1 MFPLNENEIG
11 ELDGNNLDALC
22 RLDAQGILLAPSE
35 DIESFK
41 ARLARIDAKLKTI
54 EDDLEKKG
62 EFNLLDCLLLK
73 AKDRI
78 NQEIMGEAAEITE
91 KAYSFRVDWVPG
103 FFLSESLS
111 FLWGGC
117 AISFPE
123 ESYSIF
129 LIRSSFARMKRWF
142 IYRRD
147 ELLSHELCHAARM
160 PIGDRFFEEHFAYRI
175 SFSRLRRYMGNWFQY
190 KYDSIFFILPVFL
203 LLAVQIIN
211 TFTSFEIPVYPFWI
225 LAFAYPFFLLSRN
238 QLCRNCCKRAEHI
251 LSGAGIS
258 NPYAVL
264 FRCTK
269 NEIFEISRLKGNNNG
284 LKDFVKNKCANDLR
298 WKIIRHRFIRDWTD

>member
-1 MFPLNENEIG
+1 MFPLDENEIKK
-11 ELDGNNLDALC
+11 LDGNDLDALSG
-22 RLDAQGILLAPSE
+22 LDAQGIFTAPSE

-41 ARLARIDAKLKTI
+41 ARLLKIGAKLKTI

-62 EFNLLDCLLLK
+62 EFNLLNCLTLK

-78 NQEIMGEAAEITE
+78 NQEIMSEAAEITE
-91 KAYSFRVDWVPG
+91 KAYSFRIGWVPG

-123 ESYSIF
+123 ECYSIF

-160 PIGDRFFEEHFAYRI
+160 PVGDRFFEEHFAYRL
-175 SFSRLRRYMGNWFQY
+175 SFSALRRYMGNCFQY

-203 LLAVQIIN
+203 LLAVQIIT
-211 TFTSFEIPVYPFWI
+211 TFTSWAIPVYPFWI
-225 LAFAYPFFLLSRN
+225 LAFVYPLFLLSRN
-238 QLCRNCCKRAEHI
+238 QLCRNCCKRAERV
-251 LSGAGIS
+251 LAEAGIN

-269 NEIFEISRLKGNNNG
+269 NEIFEISRLKRNNNG
-284 LKDFVKNKCANDLR
+284 LKDFVKNKCASDLR
-298 WKIIRHRFIRDWTD
+298 WKVIRHRFIKDWTN